1 MISVVFIGYGNV
13 NYHISNALYEAH
25 QVHVKQVIS
34 QNNKTLSPTLG
45 DVSFTTDF
53 QKVEEADLYIIAV
66 PDDAIEDV
74 SNRLGAR
81 KGLVVHTS
89 GSVSMKALNT
99 HERYGVFYPLQTFS
113 KNRKVSFQDIP
124 ICIEANSNSDV
135 ALLRTLATSISN
147 NVTEV
152 SSEERAT
159 LHLAAVFVN
168 NFTNYLYAVSEDILK
183 AKDLDFSLLKP
194 LLQETAEKV
203 QSLSPKEAQTG
214 PAKRKDLKTMQNHV
228 HLLQQ
233 LGKEPLIELYKKL
246 SEGIQQNQ
254 TNENS

>member
-1 MISVVFIGYGNV
+1 
-13 NYHISNALYEAH
+13 
-25 QVHVKQVIS
+25 
-34 QNNKTLSPTLG
+34 
-45 DVSFTTDF
+45 
-53 QKVEEADLYIIAV
+53 
-66 PDDAIEDV
+66 
-74 SNRLGAR
+74 
-81 KGLVVHTS
+81 
-89 GSVSMKALNT
+89 MKALNT

-113 KNRKVSFQDIP
+113 RNRKVSFQDIP
-124 ICIEANSNSDV
+124 ICIEANANSDV

-147 NVTEV
+147 NVAEV

-183 AKDLDFSLLKP
+183 AKELDFSLLKP

-214 PAKRKDLKTMQNHV
+214 PAKRNDLKTMQNHV